1 MEQNNLSSFN
11 IDKKVA
17 EKMLK
22 DRYLKTNTGIK
33 ISAKLEHIR
42 DNSKFIIKEND
53 KGSYDLILRNIEHVE
68 VV

>member
-1 MEQNNLSSFN
+1 
-11 IDKKVA
+11 
-17 EKMLK
+17 MLK

-53 KGSYDLILRNIEHVE
+53 KGSYDLILRNIEHIE